1 MGIAAQ
7 HQAVCPHLATG
18 RVQGHAG
25 AVLDSQYGA
34 LFEDA
39 HAQAMRGTGFALD
52 QIQWVQVA
60 RAHVYQA
67 AGVLVAGDDFVQL
80 PRAYQTGFRA
90 IAKRCQVIL
99 LVLESGELLGCV
111 GQFAETPAQVAGNAV
126 LGNAAG
132 HQRHRIDAGLLQVAH
147 AVLADM
153 PGKAADIMADAANQ
167 LAAIAPAGAPADAP
181 AFQQHHRQAAFS
193 QFQGGVDA
201 GQPAADHAHIGRQF
215 AVQAGVGRRVA
226 CRGSVV
232 RSSVLGIE
240 RHGRSR
246 LSGWT

>member
-1 MGIAAQ
+1 M
-7 HQAVCPHLATG
+7 
-18 RVQGHAG
+18 
-25 AVLDSQYGA
+25 
-34 LFEDA
+34 
-39 HAQAMRGTGFALD
+39 
-52 QIQWVQVA
+52 QVA
-60 RAHVYQA
+60 RAHVHQA
-67 AGVLVAGDDFVQL
+67 ASVLVAGDDFMQL
-80 PRAYQTGFRA
+80 VGADQAGFRA
-90 IAKRCQVIL
+90 IAQCGQVIL
-99 LVLESGELLGCV
+99 FILEGSELGRCV
-111 GQFAETPAQVAGNAV
+111 GQFAKAPLQVASNAV
-126 LGNAAG
+126 LGDAPG
-132 HQRHRIDAGLLQVAH
+132 HKRHRVDAGLLQVAH

-181 AFQQHHRQAAFS
+181 AFQQHHRQATFS